1 MSHDTN
7 TSVLSYSYLAVLLL
21 LAYVLASAPR
31 YVRTFKE
38 NHNHIKIEK
47 PAPLRQLMK
56 YTKYYGID
64 PYVRVWNRL
73 TPSNESRNIAGL

>member
-31 YVRTFKE
+31 YVRTFKQ
-38 NHNHIKIEK
+38 NHNHIRIEN
-47 PAPLRQLMK
+47 PAPLRQLIN

-64 PYVRVWNRL
+64 PYVRVLKQL
-73 TPSNESRNIAGL
+73 TPSTADRNMAGL